1 MRVNILLL
9 LLTCVGKIVAQFS
22 IAQIRTPVIPVDVRA
37 IAMGDSII
45 YAAGS
50 LAGQQSVI
58 AKSSDGGN
66 TWQRL
71 DWNFSADDNLTA
83 LSFPT
88 AAVGYAGGSKGIV
101 YKTTDT
107 GLTWERCADTS
118 HYRGNITQLHFFTPD
133 SGYLCGSV
141 NNNAVL
147 FKTTDGGAYWQ
158 AVNTPVNNTPNAMH
172 WDNMN
177 NGILVGAASKI
188 MRTTNGG
195 LNWQVMTPGSKELYA
210 ITRVSPSTFFIAGN
224 GVLYKSTDNGSSF
237 VQNSPPEN
245 VIYYSMC
252 FRDSLRGCL
261 SGQNGKIFTTTDGG
275 NSWILKSSISGEDI
289 RCARFTGNGLMLGA
303 SGGSIIK
310 LSSDFSD
317 WANATQDSRTY
328 HAVTVQN
335 GAITIAGEKGNI
347 RTSNSNVSQWLNTAH
362 TSTLGTF
369 TAVDRKGSSIYATG
383 QGGLFFLSTDEGN
396 TWAGKQVILSGA
408 AGSGISFIDANRGFI
423 SGIDGSI
430 YYTSDKGQSWIK
442 RSIAVS
448 ELYGIKMLNETFG
461 VVIGS
466 EKKIYT
472 TTDFGIN
479 WQAFP
484 GTPPAERLHGL
495 CLVNHLLGYVSG
507 ENGTVYKTTDG
518 FQSLSIVSDTVG
530 LSGKTI
536 YSVAAINDSLVF
548 AVGRSGCILGTGAN
562 KRLQLFDSTG
572 SDLMAAAVYDAY
584 SVVATGAGGKVYRIG
599 LRVIPVEDYPCS
611 VQFVAGMVELKW
623 EVTSGKSLRGFHP
636 QFSING
642 IEWIAESFLP
652 VGKTERAELSI
663 YKYLFKA
670 SPEIIKYCR
679 IGAIDFEGNTTYSN
693 PVTVENIW
701 EHTFRLFGNFPN
713 PCNAST
719 NIQYSLS
726 RTAQVRISMFN
737 LVGEKLLDIV
747 KGMENPG
754 KYSVHLD
761 LRPFASGIYYY
772 RLSADEQFFNGKI
785 VLLK

>member
-1 MRVNILLL
+1 MRVYILLL
-9 LLTCVGKIVAQFS
+9 LLACVGKILAQFS

-37 IAMGDSII
+37 LTMGDSII
-45 YAAGS
+45 YSAGS

-66 TWQRL
+66 TWQGL

-88 AAVGYAGGSKGIV
+88 ALVGYTGGSKGII
-101 YKTTDT
+101 YKTTDA

-141 NNNAVL
+141 YNNAVL

-158 AVNTPVNNTPNAMH
+158 AVNTPVNNTPNAMY

-177 NGILVGAASKI
+177 NGILAGAASKI

-195 LNWQVMTPGSKELYA
+195 LNWQVMTPGSKELLTIA
-210 ITRVSPSTFFIAGN
+210 RVSPSTFFIAGN
-224 GVLYKSTDNGSSF
+224 GVLYKSTDNGASF
-237 VQNSPPEN
+237 AQNSPPEN
-245 VIYYSMC
+245 VLFYSIC
-252 FRDSLRGCL
+252 FLDSLRGCL
-261 SGQNGKIFTTTDGG
+261 SGQNGKMFTTTDGG
-275 NSWILKSSISGEDI
+275 NSWIPKTSISGEDF
-289 RCARFTGNGLMLGA
+289 RCARFTGNGFMLGA
-303 SGGSIIK
+303 NGGSIIR

-362 TSTLGTF
+362 TSTLGTL
-369 TAVDRKGSSIYATG
+369 TAVDRKGSTIYATG

-396 TWAGKQVILSGA
+396 SWASKQVILSGA

-430 YYTSDKGQSWIK
+430 YYTSNKGQSWIK

-448 ELYGIKMLNETFG
+448 ELYGIQMFNESFG
-461 VVIGS
+461 AVIGS

-479 WQAFP
+479 WQAFQ
-484 GTPPAERLHGL
+484 GTPPAERLYGL
-495 CLVNHLLGYVSG
+495 CIMNQLLGYVSG

-518 FQSLSIVSDTVG
+518 FQSLSIVSDTIG

-548 AVGRSGCILGTGAN
+548 AVGRSGCILATGVN

-572 SDLMAAAVYDAY
+572 SDLMAAAVYDDY

-599 LRVIPVEDYPCS
+599 LRVIPVEDYSCS
-611 VQFVAGMVELKW
+611 VQFVAGALELKW
-623 EVTSGKSLRGFHP
+623 EVTSGKSLRGFHL
-636 QFSING
+636 QFSVNG
-642 IEWIAESFLP
+642 IDWITESFLP
-652 VGKTERAELSI
+652 SGTKKNEEPNVYR
-663 YKYLFKA
+663 YLFKA
-670 SPEIIKYCR
+670 SPEIIKLCR

-693 PVTVENIW
+693 PVTIKNIR
-701 EHTFRLFGNFPN
+701 EHTFRLLGNFPN

-719 NIQYSLS
+719 NIEYSLS
-726 RTAQVRISMFN
+726 RTAHVRISVFN
-737 LVGEKLLDIV
+737 QVGEKAFDIV
-747 KGMENPG
+747 KGTENPG
-754 KYSVHLD
+754 KYSVYLD
-761 LRPFASGIYYY
+761 LGPFASGIYYF
-772 RLSADEQFFNGKI
+772 RLAVDEQFLTGKI